1 MGNTKACAALTFDNL
16 YSFDVQTSVI
26 LELQYN
32 TWDTPD
38 ASGSQHTSLS
48 SLHPFG
54 VSSLEFGR
62 GSSVIRSCLSCKAL

>member
-1 MGNTKACAALTFDNL
+1 MGNTKACAASTFDNL

-38 ASGSQHTSLS
+38 ACT
-48 SLHPFG
+48 
-54 VSSLEFGR
+54 
-62 GSSVIRSCLSCKAL
+62 

>member
-38 ASGSQHTSLS
+38 ACT
-48 SLHPFG
+48 
-54 VSSLEFGR
+54 
-62 GSSVIRSCLSCKAL
+62 